1 MNKKENK
8 NLETKASA
16 TTKKKKKKRKEN
28 AGIYINALKKKRNTK
43 YY

>member
-16 TTKKKKKKRKEN
+16 TTKKEN